1 MTTRVF
7 DTLSISSSITP
18 AGVRPMLPG
27 SLLLLPAEGGGR
39 RGRKRGGGG
48 GGSAGLPYMAV
59 EELYA
64 NIVLRGTASRFCRQS
79 VVASR
84 V

>member
-1 MTTRVF
+1 MV
-7 DTLSISSSITP
+7 
-18 AGVRPMLPG
+18 G
-27 SLLLLPAEGGGR
+27 EER
-39 RGRKRGGGG
+39 RGEIGGGGG

-59 EELYA
+59 DELYV
-64 NIVLRGTASRFCRQS
+64 NIGLRGTASRFCRQS

>member
-1 MTTRVF
+1 MR
-7 DTLSISSSITP
+7 S
-18 AGVRPMLPG
+18 RK
-27 SLLLLPAEGGGR
+27 ER
-39 RGRKRGGGG
+39 RGAE

-59 EELYA
+59 DELSA
-64 NIVLRGTASRFCRQS
+64 NIGLRSTASRFCRQS